1 MVAAL
6 VPTKCFPKRVIQ
18 RVGPTLFA
26 GLVALLVGSEEVPVL
41 VAGLAVVVVMGAM
54 RHRSR

>member
-1 MVAAL
+1 MFAAL
-6 VPTKCFPKRVIQ
+6 VPTRCSPKRVIQ
-18 RVGPTLFA
+18 RVGPALFA

-41 VAGLAVVVVMGAM
+41 VSGFPVVVVMGAM